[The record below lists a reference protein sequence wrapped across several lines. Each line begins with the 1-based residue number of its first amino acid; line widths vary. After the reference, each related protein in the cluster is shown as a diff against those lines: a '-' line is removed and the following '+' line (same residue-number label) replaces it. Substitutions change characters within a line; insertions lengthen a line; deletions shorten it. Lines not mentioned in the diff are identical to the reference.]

1 MGTDNSSNDW
11 NIALALQASLDENL
25 EMGTTD
31 GKATS
36 SDVKKHPADVSIVD
50 EYWEYADPNPDI
62 RELFVQF
69 NDMFF
74 DGLLA
79 GCEVKWSSRMTL

>member
-1 MGTDNSSNDW
+1 MDEDNTTSDW
-11 NIALALQASLDENL
+11 RIALALQASLDGSL
-25 EMGTTD
+25 DKLKRG
-31 GKATS
+31 GKKES
-36 SDVKKHPADVSIVD
+36 SDVKQHPADISIVD